1 MQVLEDVLA
10 RFRTQMWWLRDL
22 SPSACSIVLQ
32 ALRAQC
38 RLASPIFPSDRG
50 EVWKVG
56 RCDGDIVTPGLF
68 V

>member
-1 MQVLEDVLA
+1 MQGFEGVLA
-10 RFRTQMWWLRDL
+10 RFRTMLWWLRDL
-22 SPSACSIVLQ
+22 SPSACSIALQ
-32 ALRAQC
+32 ALRAHS
-38 RLASPIFPSDRG
+38 RLASPIFSSNRG